1 MSCKNWT
8 IGKRIGVGFGV
19 MLAMLAIVGL
29 ISISGIGAIVR
40 NAGQVID
47 GNRLDGL
54 LAQKEVDH
62 LNWANQV
69 NALLTDDRVTRL
81 SVQTDPTQCAFG
93 RWLYG
98 EDRRSAETLVP
109 ALAPLLKGIEAPHQ
123 RLHAS
128 AARIGEVFVQADMA
142 LGDFLREKKIDHLKW
157 MHQIKD
163 VFLDPAATALQV
175 QTDPHKC
182 SLGLWI
188 YAADTAAVKDR
199 DQVFAAHWT
208 KLEDQHGR
216 LHTSAIAI
224 DDMLRRNDRPEAIR
238 LYRDQTQQAA
248 ENTLAAIDAV
258 LAWQAG
264 QIQGMETAK
273 AVYANETLPGLKQIQ
288 SQLKTIRETARQHV
302 MTDDIMLDAAQAT
315 RRNVSVVG
323 LLAVAAGCA
332 LAFFIAR
339 SIVKVLR
346 RMTCQMDEGAEQVAT
361 AAGQVSSASQSLA
374 GGATEQAAS
383 LEETSS
389 SLEEMAS
396 MTRRNA
402 EHAQQANQLMDA
414 TNRVVSRASAEMEE
428 LNGSMSEI
436 AGASEETQ
444 KIVKTI
450 DEIAFQTNL
459 LALNAAVEA
468 ARAGEAGA
476 GFAVVADEVRNLA
489 IRAAEAARH
498 TSDLIAGTAD
508 RIKSGV
514 GLVARSDQAFAE
526 IARSAAQAGDLV
538 AEIAAASREQAQ
550 GVEQINRAVTEMDQI
565 VQQNA
570 ATAEESASASE
581 EMSAQAKQM
590 KRMVADLIR
599 LVDGGSCSVIPTASP
614 PASSLTASMDHTAR
628 TGSHPAELAPGR
640 VIPGRGDM
648 PRTCGG
654 V

>member
-1 MSCKNWT
+1 MNHKNWT

-19 MLAMLAIVGL
+19 MLAMLAIVGF
-29 ISISGIGAIVR
+29 ISFSGIGTIVR
-40 NAGQVID
+40 NAEQVID

-62 LNWANQV
+62 LNWANHV
-69 NALLTDDRVTRL
+69 NALLTDDQVTHL

-98 EDRRSAETLVP
+98 EERRSAEALVP
-109 ALAPLLKGIEAPHQ
+109 ALTPLLKDIEAPHQ

-128 AARIGEVFVQADMA
+128 AARIGKVFVQADMA

-182 SLGLWI
+182 SLGRWI
-188 YAADTAAVKDR
+188 YASDTAAVKDR
-199 DQVFAAHWT
+199 DKAFAAHWT
-208 KLEDQHGR
+208 KLEGHHR
-216 LHTSAIAI
+216 HLHTSASAI
-224 DDMLRRNDRPEAIR
+224 DDMLRRKDRSEAIR
-238 LYRDQTQQAA
+238 LYRDRTQQTA
-248 ENTLAAIDAV
+248 ENTLAAIDAI
-258 LAWQAG
+258 LTWQG
-264 QIQGMETAK
+264 DRIQGMETAQ
-273 AVYANETLPGLKQIQ
+273 AIYANETLPGLKEIQ
-288 SQLKTIRETARQHV
+288 SQLKTIRETARRHV
-302 MTDDIMLDAAQAT
+302 MTDEIMLNAAQTT
-315 RRNVSVVG
+315 RRNVSMVG
-323 LLAVAAGCA
+323 LLAVAVGCA
-332 LAFFIAR
+332 LGYFIAR

-374 GGATEQAAS
+374 GAATEQAAS

-396 MTRRNA
+396 MTRQNA

-414 TNRVVSRASAEMEE
+414 TNGVVSKASAEMEE
-428 LNGSMSEI
+428 LNGSMGEI
-436 AGASEETQ
+436 ARASEETQ

-498 TSDLIAGTAD
+498 TSDLITGTAE

-526 IARSAAQAGDLV
+526 IARSAARAGGLV

-581 EMSAQAKQM
+581 EMNAQAEQMKQM
-590 KRMVADLIR
+590 VNDLMR
-599 LVDGGSCSVIPTASP
+599 LVDGGSCSVSATASP
-614 PASSLTASMDHTAR
+614 PAALR
-628 TGSHPAELAPGR
+628 TIPADQTVCTDSHPAEPVQGR
-640 VIPGRGDM
+640 VIPAREDM
-648 PRTCGG
+648 SQACGG
-654 V
+654 D